1 MSIID
6 EKPNQ
11 RDETDRSRRAV
22 FIVAGLVALLLV
34 AGLVVF
40 LKTRPEPKPASGPAN
55 QTLEGGIR
63 AGSAEF
69 EKYRELIKPD
79 EPEAVSQGNVAGG
92 LEMVLA
98 TTVRNFTGRTLSGLE
113 VKGTVTDLEDKPLKD
128 RTMVVIPSAGLTELE
143 NNKTARVKITIPGFT
158 KQEDKDRID
167 SGQAKIKME
176 ITAMRFK

>member
-1 MSIID
+1 MSITD

-11 RDETDRSRRAV
+11 RDESDRSRRAV

-34 AGLVVF
+34 AGLIVF
-40 LKTRPEPKPASGPAN
+40 LKTRPEPKPASGPVN
-55 QTLEGGIR
+55 QTLDGGIR

-113 VKGTVTDLEDKPLKD
+113 MKGIVTDL
-128 RTMVVIPSAGLTELE
+128 
-143 NNKTARVKITIPGFT
+143 
-158 KQEDKDRID
+158 
-167 SGQAKIKME
+167 
-176 ITAMRFK
+176 